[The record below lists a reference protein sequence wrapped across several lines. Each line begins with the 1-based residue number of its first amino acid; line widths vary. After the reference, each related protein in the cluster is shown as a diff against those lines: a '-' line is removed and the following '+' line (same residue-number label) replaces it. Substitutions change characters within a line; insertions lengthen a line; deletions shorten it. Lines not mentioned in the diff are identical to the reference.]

1 MKNFSENSFTDSVRE
16 FLRCTYEVE
25 YTGHFYYYTPDDEY
39 KDGEPAVYTLE
50 WLENNQDRPF
60 VMMGDF
66 NSEDNFLT
74 YVKSEITKQRF
85 WLKKV
90 FILKRTDAEGRT

>member
-1 MKNFSENSFTDSVRE
+1 MKNYSENSFTDSVRE
-16 FLRCTYEVE
+16 FLRCKYGVE
-25 YTGHFYYYTPDDEY
+25 YTGRFYYYTPDEEY
-39 KDGEPAVYTLE
+39 QDGLPATYTLE
-50 WLENNQDRPF
+50 WLENNQDRPL

-66 NSEDNFLT
+66 NSEADFLT
-74 YVKSEITKQRF
+74 FVEDQITERRF